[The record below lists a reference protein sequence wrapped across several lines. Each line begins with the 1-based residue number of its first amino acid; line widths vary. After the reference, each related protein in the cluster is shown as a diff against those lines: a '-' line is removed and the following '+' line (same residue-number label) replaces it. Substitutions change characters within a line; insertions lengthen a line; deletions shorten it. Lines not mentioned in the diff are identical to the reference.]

1 MAETQFLLN
10 LLAALSVG
18 GATGYLGS
26 LVVTKRMSLVGDA
39 LGHVALPGVALG
51 ILFGFNI
58 IFGAFAALALGIIFI
73 WLLEG
78 KTTLPT
84 EALTGI
90 IFTGSLAAA
99 FLLLPNEDLESALI
113 GDISNITTNEAILTV
128 ILACA
133 VFLLA
138 RRIFSSMILITLSPD
153 LAKSMRVAYRA
164 YNFLYLFSIG
174 VIVALGIKFVGALL
188 VGALIIIPAAAARNL
203 SNTMRQ
209 YSYGSLA
216 LGAISSVLGITIFK
230 FTHIPAGPAVVL
242 IAIFFF
248 LITLVMKK

>member
-113 GDISNITTNEAILTV
+113 GDISNSIRTRRYSSLKELT
-128 ILACA
+128 CRSST
-133 VFLLA
+133 
-138 RRIFSSMILITLSPD
+138 RRISGSSPERSFPG
-153 LAKSMRVAYRA
+153 SRG
-164 YNFLYLFSIG
+164 SQ
-174 VIVALGIKFVGALL
+174 VG
-188 VGALIIIPAAAARNL
+188 
-203 SNTMRQ
+203 
-209 YSYGSLA
+209 
-216 LGAISSVLGITIFK
+216 
-230 FTHIPAGPAVVL
+230 
-242 IAIFFF
+242 
-248 LITLVMKK
+248 